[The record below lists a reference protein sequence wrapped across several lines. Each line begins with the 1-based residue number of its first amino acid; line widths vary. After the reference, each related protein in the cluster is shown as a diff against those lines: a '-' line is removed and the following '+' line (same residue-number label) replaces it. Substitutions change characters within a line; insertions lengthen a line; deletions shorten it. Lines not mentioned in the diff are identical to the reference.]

1 VTPRLASYA
10 PLRVLAGTAALCAAL
25 AACVEPVSPPATSAA
40 VVGLGYS
47 GTISAQDV
55 GRLQATSEVLSVIQC
70 ARVVIVRTF
79 ASDADLRAL
88 PRVIDTGP
96 VLLGPD
102 SLTVE
107 AAVTFADGPLR
118 DADILGIQQ
127 IGRIEAVESAFRV
140 IWIFAEARDL
150 GRLDRLPRVTACG
163 IVRQNI
169 LPAPPAP

>member
-1 VTPRLASYA
+1 MTS
-10 PLRVLAGTAALCAAL
+10 ALAL
-25 AACVEPVSPPATSAA
+25 AACAEPVSAPVAPAA

-47 GTISAQDV
+47 GTISAQDI

-79 ASDADLRAL
+79 ARDADMRAL
-88 PRVIDTGP
+88 PRVIDASP

-102 SLTVE
+102 SLT
-107 AAVTFADGPLR
+107 
-118 DADILGIQQ
+118 ADILGVQQ
-127 IGRIEAVESAFRV
+127 IGRIEAVESAFDV

-150 GRLDRLPRVTACG
+150 GRLDRLPRVTDCG

-169 LPAPPAP
+169 HPVPPAP